1 MVMMQDPASD
11 LTPGAGFQSSCL
23 GLLLFGEKIH
33 KIGVE
38 KSSAAAAES
47 PGLRCG
53 AFPLAYHEEVLM
65 PDFLTIAVI
74 VAVFICLLGIRIVSQ
89 WQCGV
94 VFRLGKFVRQIKPG
108 LNVII
113 PVLEYVK
120 RVDMRIRTMDVV
132 PQEIMTK
139 DSVPVKIDAVVY
151 YKIFDAP
158 KSIIAVENF
167 SLASTLLAQ
176 SKLRDLLGKNDLDT
190 LLSNKDQIGREVL
203 TALQGPTDEWGINI
217 ISVEI
222 KNIELPDNMKR
233 AMAKE
238 SEAVRE
244 KRARL
249 VKASAE
255 DEASKKFTDAART
268 MDASPNALMLR
279 QLQTWQ
285 EIGAEQNSLII
296 LVPTEFAGMV
306 KKLQD
311 NK

>member
-1 MVMMQDPASD
+1 M
-11 LTPGAGFQSSCL
+11 
-23 GLLLFGEKIH
+23 FGSGSVTLVI
-33 KIGVE
+33 
-38 KSSAAAAES
+38 
-47 PGLRCG
+47 
-53 AFPLAYHEEVLM
+53 LAV
-65 PDFLTIAVI
+65 VI
-74 VAVFICLLGIRIVSQ
+74 CIFGIRIVSQ
-89 WQCGV
+89 WQIGV
-94 VFRLGKFVRQIKPG
+94 VFRLGKLARQIKPG
-108 LNVII
+108 FNIII
-113 PVLEYVK
+113 PILEYVSL
-120 RVDMRIRTMDVV
+120 VDMRIHTMDVI

-167 SLASTLLAQ
+167 GMASTLLAQ
-176 SKLRDLLGKNDLDT
+176 SKLRDVLGKYDLDT
-190 LLSNKDQIGREVL
+190 LLSNKDHIGKEVL
-203 TALQGPTDEWGINI
+203 VALQGPTDEWGITI

-244 KRARL
+244 KRSRL

-255 DEASKKFTDAART
+255 EEASRKFLEAAKV
-268 MDASPNALMLR
+268 MAESPSALILR

-296 LVPTEFAGMV
+296 LVPTEFATIV
-306 KKLQD
+306 KNLQD
-311 NK
+311 KK

>member
-1 MVMMQDPASD
+1 MVD
-11 LTPGAGFQSSCL
+11 LLP
-23 GLLLFGEKIH
+23 
-33 KIGVE
+33 
-38 KSSAAAAES
+38 
-47 PGLRCG
+47 
-53 AFPLAYHEEVLM
+53 PLAIIVV
-65 PDFLTIAVI
+65 VI
-74 VAVFICLLGIRIVSQ
+74 CMLGIRIVSQ
-89 WQCGV
+89 WQSGV
-94 VFRLGKFVRQIKPG
+94 VFRLGKFVRLIKPG
-108 LNVII
+108 LNIII
-113 PVLEYVK
+113 PVLEYVR
-120 RVDMRIRTMDVV
+120 RVDMRIRTMDVI

-167 SLASTLLAQ
+167 SMASTLLAQ
-176 SKLRDLLGKNDLDT
+176 SKLRDVLGKYDLDT
-190 LLSNKDQIGREVL
+190 LLANKDQIGKEVL
-203 TALQGPTDEWGINI
+203 VALQGPTDEWGITI

-244 KRARL
+244 KRSRL

-255 DEASKKFTDAART
+255 EEASKKFTDAAKT
-268 MDASPNALMLR
+268 MEASPNALMLR

-296 LVPTEFAGMV
+296 LVPTEFAAIV
-306 KKLQD
+306 KKLQE